1 MTFIFQQQEQE
12 QERRKEEIRK
22 NEEKAKLF
30 QIERKQLESK
40 LHETHLNQIAA
51 KQPPPPPPVQPNLP
65 QQKKGALVTGRTQMF
80 EQKVQELV
88 ETKPIT
94 KPKNFKYEVAI
105 SKPLG
110 APVNKDVNGNTT
122 KLNEANEGIEH
133 PTYKA
138 SELAKQ
144 FNGGPVVAPTV
155 TPLAVKTPLVNCPP
169 PSREPI
175 NVDLQKHSPVSP
187 PPVPKVP
194 PPSDGVRVIALW
206 DYQANESNEIS
217 FNPDEIITEVE
228 KLHDGWWKGKAPN
241 GQVGLFPSNFVKEL

>member
-1 MTFIFQQQEQE
+1 M
-12 QERRKEEIRK
+12 
-22 NEEKAKLF
+22 
-30 QIERKQLESK
+30 
-40 LHETHLNQIAA
+40 AA
-51 KQPPPPPPVQPNLP
+51 KQPLPPPVQANPP

-88 ETKPIT
+88 ETRPIT
-94 KPKNFKYEVAI
+94 KPKNFKYEVAV

-110 APVNKDVNGNTT
+110 TPVNKDVNGNTT
-122 KLNEANEGIEH
+122 KPHENNEGIEH

-144 FNGGPVVAPTV
+144 FNGGPVVP
-155 TPLAVKTPLVNCPP
+155 PLIVKTPLVNCPP

-187 PPVPKVP
+187 PPAPKVP
-194 PPSDGVRVIALW
+194 LPSDGVRVIALW

-228 KLHDGWWKGKAPN
+228 KLHDGWWKGRAPN